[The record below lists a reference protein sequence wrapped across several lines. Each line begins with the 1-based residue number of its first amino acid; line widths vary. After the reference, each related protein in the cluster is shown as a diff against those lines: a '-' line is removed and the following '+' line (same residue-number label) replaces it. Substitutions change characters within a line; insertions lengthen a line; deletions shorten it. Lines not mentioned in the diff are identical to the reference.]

1 MTGCYDGSIKIWKIE
16 TDFKLGKVCTEN
28 THRWG
33 PGGSVTVR
41 LVSSFTSLDLAA
53 SLGRY
58 KNMIFSSLVKSSLVK
73 LETSYTVVLPP
84 TVSGLWFGYQSVQ
97 WI

>member
-1 MTGCYDGSIKIWKIE
+1 MDRLKSG
-16 TDFKLGKVCTEN
+16 KLKQISSSVRFVQRKLTVGG
-28 THRWG
+28 R
-33 PGGSVTVR
+33 GGSFTVR